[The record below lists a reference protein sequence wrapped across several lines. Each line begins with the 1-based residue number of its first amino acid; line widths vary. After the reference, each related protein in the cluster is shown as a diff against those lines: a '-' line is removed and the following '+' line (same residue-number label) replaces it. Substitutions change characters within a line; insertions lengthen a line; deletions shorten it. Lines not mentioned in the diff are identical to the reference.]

1 MELGRAMKKIQTS
14 CLQSTLSKE
23 SCGRDS
29 QAYVVWLACS
39 RVHAW
44 AAPGLGPTSGPMYGP
59 GPACEKA
66 DFFFGGGGRVFQD
79 RVSVCSP
86 GYPGTHFVDQA
97 VLELRNPSASASQV
111 LGLKLCA
118 TTAGLGKGDFCL
130 LRIIS

>member
-1 MELGRAMKKIQTS
+1 VGGTHKLMWCGWHALGSMRG
-14 CLQSTLSKE
+14 L
-23 SCGRDS
+23 R
-29 QAYVVWLACS
+29 LALDLHLVPCMALVLLV
-39 RVHAW
+39 RK
-44 AAPGLGPTSGPMYGP
+44 LI
-59 GPACEKA
+59 
-66 DFFFGGGGRVFQD
+66 FFVGGGRVFQD